1 MKKVM
6 KRLLDFDV
14 EKLNATTS
22 KRERYEMLQDILID
36 ISRYVNF
43 GEQDSLILSYVL
55 LSDCDAFLVKF
66 INDGMKIFNKL
77 IYYNITGEQ
86 SIGNDT
92 NNERL
97 EDIHDILYGHYD
109 KILFNVENFN
119 LFLQRIVDKMYGVED
134 GLVMV
139 EHARDYSTAMDI
151 LLCLD
156 IDIMPD
162 YWERISREGFK
173 KAFIDLIECATTG
186 IFEENDWEHY
196 REYFVNNI
204 RKFEVVC

>member
-1 MKKVM
+1 MKIVM
-6 KRLLDFDV
+6 RRLIEFDTKNLS
-14 EKLNATTS
+14 ETLS
-22 KRERYEMLQDILID
+22 KKERYERLQNILID
-36 ISRYVNF
+36 ISKYVNF
-43 GEQDSLILSYVL
+43 GEQENLIMSYAL

-66 INDGMKIFNKL
+66 IDSGMKIFNKL

-92 NNERL
+92 NNERI

-109 KILFNVENFN
+109 RILFNVENFN
-119 LFLQRIVDKMYGVED
+119 LFLQRIVDKMYDVED
-134 GLVMV
+134 GRVMV
-139 EHARDYSTAMDI
+139 EHARDYSTAVDI

-162 YWERISREGFK
+162 YWMQVSREGFK
-173 KAFIDLIECATTG
+173 KALLDLIECATTG
-186 IFEENDWEHY
+186 IFKENDWQHY

-204 RKFEVVC
+204 RKFEVCC